1 MSSTSTNIVLEDPF
15 PQVQQEVRTRVI
27 ELQRGLAIG
36 GGSSRESQ
44 PISVQERKRQITH
57 VEQDVND
64 LRMALDIARTEPE
77 RFRLTTE
84 QLNERARFIDDMAR
98 SLQTLRHNITTNNQ
112 STTRAPSSTNIE
124 LRNQEMML
132 QEQDEELDDLA
143 NAVERIGNLGR
154 DMHEELQSQ
163 GQMLDD
169 LGGRFDTTLSR
180 MKAVRQRVENFMQQT
195 GRSHF
200 CTIVWLLVAF
210 IATTILIVVT

>member
-1 MSSTSTNIVLEDPF
+1 MSSTSANIVLEDPF

-36 GGSSRESQ
+36 GDSSRE
-44 PISVQERKRQITH
+44 PEPPSVQERRRQITQ

-64 LRMALDIARTEPE
+64 LRMALDIARAEPE

-84 QLNERARFIDDMAR
+84 QLNERARFIEDMTR
-98 SLQTLRHNITTNNQ
+98 SLQTLRNNNNATNRTTA
-112 STTRAPSSTNIE
+112 APSSTSIE
-124 LRNQEMML
+124 LRNQEML
-132 QEQDEELDDLA
+132 LREQDEELDDLA
-143 NAVERIGNLGR
+143 NAVERIGSLGR

-200 CTIVWLLVAF
+200 WTIVWLLLAF
-210 IATTILIVVT
+210 ITTTILIVVT